1 MKKFGFTLAE
11 LMIALSIIGV
21 TAVLVAPLVVDLM
34 PDANKAKILKYRSQ
48 IETAIAEMYE
58 NPDIYH
64 PVSIPANDPND
75 PTLMN
80 LSIDFDGIDRWT
92 NDPNISPETCEG
104 ISCMQ
109 FDDGRTFIEE
119 LQLRLNIN
127 EDNRTP
133 DNSEWTIQETDVPS
147 WSIEINLKPQEDT
160 CIYAE
165 NNCTLRDANTFRLN
179 IDTHGNVNAG
189 DPLTEA
195 YFRNP
200 LNLNSRREDFAEAE
214 RLRE

>member
-1 MKKFGFTLAE
+1 
-11 LMIALSIIGV
+11 
-21 TAVLVAPLVVDLM
+21 
-34 PDANKAKILKYRSQ
+34 
-48 IETAIAEMYE
+48 
-58 NPDIYH
+58 
-64 PVSIPANDPND
+64 
-75 PTLMN
+75 
-80 LSIDFDGIDRWT
+80 
-92 NDPNISPETCEG
+92 
-104 ISCMQ
+104 MQ